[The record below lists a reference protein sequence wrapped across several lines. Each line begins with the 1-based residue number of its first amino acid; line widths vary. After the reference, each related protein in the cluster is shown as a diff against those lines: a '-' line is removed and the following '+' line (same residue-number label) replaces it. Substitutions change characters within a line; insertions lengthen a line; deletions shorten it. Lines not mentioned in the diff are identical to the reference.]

1 MNAVAIIPA
10 RGGSKRLP
18 RKNVLDFLGRPIIAY
33 TIEAAR
39 ASGCFER
46 VVVSTEDEEIAI
58 ISERFGAYV
67 HRRPATLTTDSATVV
82 QVCLEFLDSEAQ
94 AGRNWQV
101 MGCLYATAPLR
112 NAEDIHATVA
122 LLKSPHCAFAMA
134 VTRYNISPYEAM
146 KIGPDNSLT
155 PMWPELSEY
164 RPSELPPLRVDNGST
179 YAVDIASFREQRTFC
194 GRSLRGYEMPMSRSI
209 DIDTRED
216 FDLALWQAQR
226 GGLSGVTPRIG

>member
-1 MNAVAIIPA
+1 MKAVAIIPA
-10 RGGSKRLP
+10 RGGSKRVP

-58 ISERFGAYV
+58 VSERFGACV
-67 HRRPATLTTDSATVV
+67 HGRPAALATDSARVV
-82 QVCLEFLDSEAQ
+82 EVCLNFLDSEAE
-94 AGRNWQV
+94 AGRDWDV

-112 NAEDIHATVA
+112 NAEDIRATVA
-122 LLKSPHCAFAMA
+122 LLEPARCAFAMA
-134 VTRYNISPYEAM
+134 ITKYNISPYEAM
-146 KIGPDNSLT
+146 KVGPDGELT
-155 PMWPELSEY
+155 PMWPELLEY
-164 RPSELPPLRVDNGST
+164 RASDLPPLRVDNGST

-194 GRSLRGYEMPMSRSI
+194 GRSLRGYEMPISRSI

-216 FDLALWQAQR
+216 FELALWQAQR
-226 GGLSGVTPRIG
+226 SGLADAKPAID